1 MEREPRLPPRTY
13 PYGHK
18 VRDDSALEAK
28 RCLSRFALGNRID
41 CLEGILHCKRNEYDS
56 IINPLTAWLEGK
68 GVHSEGGCAVYDVE
82 LDDGCNTA
90 EAICMR
96 RESKEERIAVRP
108 CDLVFVTNGSLMTNA
123 SFGDNEHVARLDE
136 DTDDLGLFTVWQNL
150 AARDAKFGHP
160 EKFLGQIGKTKWMS
174 CFITMKDYPE
184 FFGRVERMMGS
195 PAGTGGVVTL
205 RDSGWEMSLMFYDR
219 DCFPHQ
225 RENNEDV
232 LWGDGLFG
240 ERLGTYIR
248 KPMGECTGNEILL
261 ELLCHLD
268 MLDMKDEVLAHAHVS
283 TCMIPCIMS
292 QFMPRTAA
300 DRPRVVP
307 EGCTNVAFIGQH
319 VEVPG
324 DVVFTI
330 ETSIRTPLEAACQ
343 LCGIEKDP
351 IEVYP
356 SQYDMRYALERFKKF
371 SAIEGPITE
380 GDLPKMNPLKLKA
393 AKQRLISHL
402 NEIPPCYVMYPGR
415 DQSVATKA
423 SVSGP
428 GYPKDGE
435 QARRGLRGAP
445 EPSWRPCARSRP
457 ASRQGPE

>member
-1 MEREPRLPPRTY
+1 
-13 PYGHK
+13 
-18 VRDDSALEAK
+18 
-28 RCLSRFALGNRID
+28 
-41 CLEGILHCKRNEYDS
+41 
-56 IINPLTAWLEGK
+56 
-68 GVHSEGGCAVYDVE
+68 
-82 LDDGCNTA
+82 
-90 EAICMR
+90 MR
-96 RESKEERIAVRP
+96 RESKEERTAVRP

-232 LWGDGLFG
+232 LKGDGLFG

-283 TCMIPCIMS
+283 TCMIPCITS
-292 QFMPRTAA
+292 RFMPRTAA
-300 DRPRVVP
+300 DRPRVVT

-324 DVVFTI
+324 DSRSRRASGRRSRRPASSAASRRTRSRSILRSTI
-330 ETSIRTPLEAACQ
+330 CA
-343 LCGIEKDP
+343 
-351 IEVYP
+351 
-356 SQYDMRYALERFKKF
+356 MRS
-371 SAIEGPITE
+371 SAS
-380 GDLPKMNPLKLKA
+380 
-393 AKQRLISHL
+393 RS
-402 NEIPPCYVMYPGR
+402 
-415 DQSVATKA
+415 S
-423 SVSGP
+423 
-428 GYPKDGE
+428 
-435 QARRGLRGAP
+435 LRQK
-445 EPSWRPCARSRP
+445 ARSRKTI
-457 ASRQGPE
+457 SRR